1 MASDVLSK
9 ISQVMSQCGFIFRT
23 VSITHLAE
31 LQDAVGKL
39 VRQRMISKQLYEGWH
54 FYLGTNK
61 NLPEAE
67 TIIIV
72 AMPQPVTRLKF
83 NWQGNTYPAEIAPNY
98 IYEEDESRIEE
109 SLNAVLSQFGYK
121 VVRAH
126 LALKTL
132 AVRSGLAEY
141 GRNNISYIPGLGSY
155 HRLIAFYTDCPCE
168 EDNWRDARA
177 MEICENCSLCLENC
191 PTGSISPNRFLIHAE
206 KCLGFLNE
214 REPDFPYWVQLQ
226 PDWPNAFIGCMSCQ
240 SICPVNKHLL
250 SNIAEGDSFS
260 EEETRKILNRTPL
273 EDLSAKTRR
282 KLEKFGI
289 GNYPRL
295 ASNLSALIE
304 KQKVAKQKKVG
315 L

>member
-1 MASDVLSK
+1 VTDVLDQ
-9 ISQVMSQCGFIFRT
+9 ISRVLSQYRFRFKT

-39 VRQRMISKQLYEGWH
+39 VRQGLISEQLYKRWH
-54 FYLGTNK
+54 FYLSTNK

-72 AMPQPVTRLKF
+72 AIPQPITRLKF
-83 NWQGNTYPAEIAPNY
+83 NWLGNTYPAEVAPTY
-98 IYEEDESRIEE
+98 INEEDESRAEAN
-109 SLNAVLSQFGYK
+109 LDTVLSQCGYK
-121 VVRAH
+121 IARAH

-141 GRNNISYIPGLGSY
+141 GKNNISYVQELGSFY
-155 HRLIAFYTDCPCE
+155 RLIAFYTDCPCE
-168 EDNWRDARA
+168 EDNWRDAKV
-177 MEICENCSLCLENC
+177 MKICEECSLCIDNC
-191 PTGSISPNRFLIHAE
+191 PTGSISPDCFLIHAE
-206 KCLGFLNE
+206 KCLDALNE

-226 PDWPNAFIGCMSCQ
+226 PDWLNAFIGCMSCQ
-240 SICPVNKHLL
+240 FICPANKPFL
-250 SNIAEGDSFS
+250 SNILEGDSFS
-260 EEETRKILNRTPL
+260 EEETYKILNRTPL
-273 EDLSAKTRR
+273 GDLSAKTIR

-289 GNYPRL
+289 GIYPLL

-304 KQKVAKQKKVG
+304 KQTVAKQRQVG

>member
-1 MASDVLSK
+1 VTDVLGQ
-9 ISQVMSQCGFIFRT
+9 ISRVMSQCGFRFKT

-39 VRQRMISKQLYEGWH
+39 VRQGLISEQLYKGWH
-54 FYLGTNK
+54 FYLSTNE

-72 AMPQPVTRLKF
+72 AMPQPIMRLQFK
-83 NWQGNTYPAEIAPNY
+83 WQGNTYPAEVAPDY
-98 IYEEDESRIEE
+98 INEEDESCAEE
-109 SLNAVLSQFGYK
+109 NLNAVINQCGYK
-121 VVRAH
+121 IVRAH

-141 GRNNISYIPGLGSY
+141 GRNNISYIPELGSFY
-155 HRLIAFYTDCPCE
+155 RLIAFYTDYPCE
-168 EDNWRDARA
+168 EDNWHDIKL
-177 MEICENCSLCLENC
+177 MKICEDCSLCIENC
-191 PTGSISPNRFLIHAE
+191 PTGSISSDRFLIHAE
-206 KCLGFLNE
+206 KCLGSLNE

-226 PDWPNAFIGCMSCQ
+226 PDWLNAFVGCISCQ
-240 SICPVNKHLL
+240 SICPANKPFL
-250 SNIAEGDSFS
+250 SNILEGDSFS
-260 EEETRKILNRTPL
+260 EEETCEILNSTPL
-273 EDLSAKTRR
+273 EDLSAETRR

-289 GNYPRL
+289 GRYPLL

-304 KQKVAKQKKVG
+304 KQTVAKRRQVG